1 MKEKVKV
8 QDVTVG
14 LVCPL
19 QTWLCAGA
27 GKNPPPVPS
36 QPGRSQSWGPRTPA
50 PSISETPVAETP
62 TAETLPYTQSQGCCD
77 KQAPQTAC
85 PGEQEAAWGCHGVP
99 PSVAL
104 LRGSLA

>member
-27 GKNPPPVPS
+27 GKNPPCPE
-36 QPGRSQSWGPRTPA
+36 PA
-50 PSISETPVAETP
+50 
-62 TAETLPYTQSQGCCD
+62 
-77 KQAPQTAC
+77 
-85 PGEQEAAWGCHGVP
+85 W
-99 PSVAL
+99 
-104 LRGSLA
+104 SLAELGASYSCSQHQRDPGG